1 VSEQLIIRLASEAH
15 QTIHWLIWS
24 EKEQEIIA
32 SGELDNA
39 EALTLLTE
47 KAQTRKVTCLAPSVD
62 ITLKSVVI
70 KGSFTRQMQQA
81 LPYMLEDELASD
93 VDKLHFSVLSKK
105 VDQVEVAI
113 CFKAKLQLWLDWLEA
128 AEIFCQRMVP
138 EALALPAADET
149 QWQALQQG
157 KQWLIREGAFQAWSC
172 EDEMLGDVL
181 ALRLQQNTQQVIQS
195 HSSLPDIQVGE
206 WIAATPVLPMQLLAE
221 GAIHTNLNLLTGEFA
236 IQKENHLQLHKW
248 KGVAIAA
255 GILFMV
261 LVVNLFVKIE
271 QTEQQTLVVKSQ
283 VEDVYQAA
291 FPDQGRLRYSRI
303 KKRLKTLLASA
314 NVDKEEAGLLII
326 LNDLLPA
333 IKAVPSLQI
342 SNLKYTSRNQELSLT
357 ISADSFEA
365 FEQFAAKVPARY
377 AFEQG
382 TLGNNADRIAGTVT
396 VRGK

>member
-1 VSEQLIIRLASEAH
+1 MSEQLIIRLASEAH

-47 KAQTRKVTCLAPSVD
+47 KAQTRKVICLAPSVD
-62 ITLKSVVI
+62 ITLKSVAI
-70 KGSFTRQMQQA
+70 KGNFTRQLQQA

-105 VDQVEVAI
+105 VDQIEVAI
-113 CFKAKLQLWLDWLEA
+113 CFKSKVQLWLDWLEA
-128 AEIFCQRMVP
+128 AEIFCQRLIP
-138 EALALPAADET
+138 EALALPSADET

-157 KQWLIREGAFQAWSC
+157 KQWLIRESAFRAWSC
-172 EDEMLGDVL
+172 EDEMLADVL

-195 HSSLPDIQVGE
+195 YSPLPDIPVGQ
-206 WIAATPVLPMQLLAE
+206 WVAASPVLPMQLLSE
-221 GAIHTNLNLLTGEFA
+221 GAIHNQSNLLTGEFA
-236 IQKENHLQLHKW
+236 VHKENHLQLHKW
-248 KGVAIAA
+248 KGVAVAA
-255 GILFMV
+255 GILFVV

-291 FPDQGRLRYSRI
+291 FPEQGRLRYSRI
-303 KKRLKTLLASA
+303 KKRLKTLLAST
-314 NVDKEEAGLLII
+314 NIDQEETGLLII

-333 IKAVPSLQI
+333 LKAVPSINI

-357 ISADSFEA
+357 ISANSFQA
-365 FEQFAAKVPARY
+365 FEQFAANVPSRY
-377 AFEQG
+377 NFEQG

-396 VRGK
+396 VRVK

>member
-1 VSEQLIIRLASEAH
+1 MSEQLIIRLASEAH
-15 QTIHWLIWS
+15 QIIHWLIWS

-39 EALTLLTE
+39 EVLTLLTE
-47 KAQTRKVTCLAPSVD
+47 KAQARKVICLAPSVD
-62 ITLKSVVI
+62 ITLKSVEI

-93 VDKLHFSVLSKK
+93 VDKLHFSILSKK
-105 VDQVEVAI
+105 VDHIEVAI
-113 CFKAKLQLWLDWLEA
+113 CFKTKIQLWLDWLA
-128 AEIFCQRMVP
+128 AADIFCQRMIP
-138 EALALPAADET
+138 EALALPSADET
-149 QWQALQQG
+149 QWQALQHG

-181 ALRLQQNTQQVIQS
+181 ALRLQDNTQQVIQS
-195 HSSLPDIQVGE
+195 YSPLPDIDVGK
-206 WIAATPVLPMQLLAE
+206 WIAASPILPMQLLAE
-221 GAIHTNLNLLTGEFA
+221 GAIHNNLNLLTAEFA
-236 IQKENHLQLHKW
+236 IQKESHLQLHKW

-255 GILFMV
+255 GILFVV
-261 LVVNLFVKIE
+261 LLINLFVKIE
-271 QTEQQTLVVKSQ
+271 QVEKQTLLVKSQ

-303 KKRLKTLLASA
+303 KKRLKTLLATA
-314 NVDKEEAGLLII
+314 DVDKEDTGLLNI

-333 IKAVPSLQI
+333 LAAVPSLDI
-342 SNLKYTSRNQELSLT
+342 SNLKYTSRNQEVSLT

-365 FEQFAAKVPARY
+365 FEQFAAKVPTRY

-382 TLGNNADRIAGTVT
+382 TLGNNGNRIAGTVT
-396 VRGK
+396 VRVN

>member
-1 VSEQLIIRLASEAH
+1 MSEQLIIRLASEAN

-47 KAQTRKVTCLAPSVD
+47 KAQTRKVICLAPSVD
-62 ITLKSVVI
+62 ITLKSVTI
-70 KGSFTRQMQQA
+70 KGGFTRQMQQA

-105 VDQVEVAI
+105 VDQIEVAI
-113 CFKAKLQLWLDWLEA
+113 CFKTKLQLWLDWLEA
-128 AEIFCQRMVP
+128 AEIFCQRMIP
-138 EALALPAADET
+138 EALALPTADET

-157 KQWLIREGAFQAWSC
+157 KQWLIREGDFQAWSC

-195 HSSLPDIQVGE
+195 YSPLPDIPVGQ
-206 WIAATPVLPMQLLAE
+206 WIAATPVLPMQLLTE
-221 GAIHTNLNLLTGEFA
+221 GSIHNSLNLLTGEFA
-236 IQKENHLQLHKW
+236 IQKESHLQLHKW
-248 KGVAIAA
+248 KGVAMAA
-255 GILFMV
+255 GILFVV
-261 LVVNLFVKIE
+261 LVINLFVKIE
-271 QTEQQTLVVKSQ
+271 QTEKQISIVKSQ
-283 VEDVYQAA
+283 VEDVYQEA

-303 KKRLKTLLASA
+303 KKRLKTLLASTD
-314 NVDKEEAGLLII
+314 VDKEETGLLII
-326 LNDLLPA
+326 LNELLPA
-333 IKAVPSLQI
+333 LKAVPSIEI
-342 SNLKYTSRNQELSLT
+342 SNLKYVSRNQELSLT

-365 FEQFAAKVPARY
+365 FEQFAAKVPTRY

-382 TLGNNADRIAGTVT
+382 TLGNSADRIAGTVT
-396 VRGK
+396 VRVK